1 MNLRSNIFDNLSSI
15 NRGRS
20 DVLSTLIYLRN
31 SITLSK
37 IGRGRSDASSTLS
50 LPTLLD
56 SELTN
61 KLKIEADVSPARWEA
76 LVKKKKKKLLQL
88 GFGQVAD
95 K

>member
-15 NRGRS
+15 NRERS

-61 KLKIEADVSPARWEA
+61 KPEIEADVA
-76 LVKKKKKKLLQL
+76 LLAEKNS
-88 GFGQVAD
+88 
-95 K
+95 

>member
-61 KLKIEADVSPARWEA
+61 KPEIKADVA
-76 LVKKKKKKLLQL
+76 LLAEKNS
-88 GFGQVAD
+88 
-95 K
+95 